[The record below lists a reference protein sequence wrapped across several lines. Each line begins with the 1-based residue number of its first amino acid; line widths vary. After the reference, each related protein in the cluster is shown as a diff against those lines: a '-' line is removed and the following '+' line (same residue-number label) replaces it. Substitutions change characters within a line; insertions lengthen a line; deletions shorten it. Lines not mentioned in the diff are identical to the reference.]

1 MKLKALLVCSLLA
14 VTGAAAQETPQY
26 EYKYK
31 MPSVSDNVAILYA
44 HNYVAFRW
52 QGDTLD
58 SSHFRAFF
66 EFMGEDTSYAN
77 ILCFYCIQ
85 YLYQHE
91 TGVDSLDHIMR
102 TSFFWGL
109 DEYACFSRLQ
119 NLKITV
125 IKNEVPPDFRPD
137 PAILFAS
144 LQRRRA
150 ARHLLRRKTNRR
162 RLAAN
167 DAPLLAALVF

>member
-1 MKLKALLVCSLLA
+1 MKLKLLLVCSLIVA
-14 VTGAAAQETPQY
+14 SATAQEMPQY

-31 MPSVSDNVAILYA
+31 MPAVTDNVAILYA
-44 HNYVAFRW
+44 KDYVAFRW
-52 QGDTLD
+52 NGDTLD

-66 EFMGEDTSYAN
+66 EFMGEDSSYAN
-77 ILCFYCIQ
+77 LLCFYSIQ

-91 TGVDSLDHIMR
+91 TGVDSLDLIMR

-109 DEYACFSRLQ
+109 NEYACFSRLQ
-119 NLKITV
+119 NLKVTIV
-125 IKNEVPPDFRPD
+125 KNEVHPDFRPD

-150 ARHLLRRKTNRR
+150 ARHVLRRKANRR
-162 RLAAN
+162 RLATN
-167 DAPLLAALVF
+167 HAPILVALVF